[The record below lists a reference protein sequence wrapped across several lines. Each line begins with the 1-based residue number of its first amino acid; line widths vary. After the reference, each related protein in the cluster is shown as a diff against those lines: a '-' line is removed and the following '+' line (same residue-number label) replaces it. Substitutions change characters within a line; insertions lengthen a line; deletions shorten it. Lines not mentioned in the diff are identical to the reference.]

1 MNNKVIVPFKDKEGN
16 TYELTIDLDRLS
28 KNGILDAIRGM
39 SRTIKR
45 STKETDNDLSGLAGI
60 LDAIEKQT
68 DKKNPLSVLLSK
80 VMNKKAKDVKIEGMP
95 SPRDKSINFGEGR
108 GFYNTKSLNRQS
120 LNPFIPPLNKI
131 ELSTNE
137 STALRWF
144 KSEVVKIKN
153 VSELKEI
160 VSQALDA
167 GIRLNACHEGER
179 SFADFVVLKVLSCP
193 LEGDKEKDIMRELML
208 NEAVFSYGLV
218 QNKRINKDYNELYQ
232 EVKPQIDERLKEL
245 KEAGENAVQG
255 GIVEDVCIDNKTF
268 YMKFSKDS
276 TVKPVEVLEGA
287 RRLGLNTGCVELGGN
302 IIKIGDSEI
311 EVSEKGGKRNYT
323 DLSGDAVMLELPT
336 SIGKL
341 NIILNH
347 DADRVQMIVKNKEMW
362 DELQNR
368 GEVVGKCCLFGGKT
382 VEEAIK
388 EGGFLRNGKLSKEQ
402 ATEKIKAVDSSSETL
417 SWVGKVSEDSK
428 TTSIKR

>member
-39 SRTIKR
+39 SRTIKQ
-45 STKETDNDLSGLAGI
+45 STKETVSRLAGI

-68 DKKNPLSVLLSK
+68 DKKTPLSVLLIK
-80 VMNKKAKDVKIEGMP
+80 VMNKKAKDVKTEGMP

-120 LNPFIPPLNKI
+120 SNPFIPALNKI
-131 ELSTNE
+131 EPSAIENAELI
-137 STALRWF
+137 WF
-144 KSEVVKIKN
+144 KNAVVKVKS
-153 VSELKEI
+153 VSELNK
-160 VSQALDA
+160 VVDQALDA
-167 GIRLNACHEGER
+167 GIRINAYSEGQT
-179 SFADFVVLKVLSCP
+179 SFADAVILKMLSIPC
-193 LEGDKEKDIMRELML
+193 KENEKEDIICELML
-208 NEAVFSYGLV
+208 IGAMFSYDLL
-218 QNKRINKDYNELYQ
+218 QDKRISEVHNKLYQ

-362 DELQNR
+362 DELQKR
-368 GEVVGKCCLFGGKT
+368 GEVVGKGCLFGGKT